1 VGRKPRRFL
10 NKIFKENINILDIT
24 YSKNK
29 IVCKVSYESYK
40 KIKELNTIYEIK
52 ILSTKG
58 IKRMNY
64 LIKKYQIF
72 LIFLILSI
80 FLTIILSHFTFLMN
94 IETNN
99 KSMKN
104 LIEKELH
111 NHNITLLSY
120 KKSYNELSN
129 IAKDIK
135 NKHKDKIEW
144 IYISNEGVSLNV
156 KFIERINNNPKET
169 NNLTDIVAA
178 RNGYIRDI
186 YSKSGDIMKVKGDYV
201 KKGDILGTTNTDNL
215 ILTITK
221 DGKKLTYDEYFK

>member
-1 VGRKPRRFL
+1 LINYYVIEIVGRKPRRFL

-80 FLTIILSHFTFLMN
+80 FLTIILSHFTFL
-94 IETNN
+94 
-99 KSMKN
+99 K
-104 LIEKELH
+104 LIDC
-111 NHNITLLSY
+111 LLS
-120 KKSYNELSN
+120 
-129 IAKDIK
+129 I
-135 NKHKDKIEW
+135 
-144 IYISNEGVSLNV
+144 
-156 KFIERINNNPKET
+156 
-169 NNLTDIVAA
+169 
-178 RNGYIRDI
+178 
-186 YSKSGDIMKVKGDYV
+186 
-201 KKGDILGTTNTDNL
+201 
-215 ILTITK
+215 
-221 DGKKLTYDEYFK
+221 GKKLVNS